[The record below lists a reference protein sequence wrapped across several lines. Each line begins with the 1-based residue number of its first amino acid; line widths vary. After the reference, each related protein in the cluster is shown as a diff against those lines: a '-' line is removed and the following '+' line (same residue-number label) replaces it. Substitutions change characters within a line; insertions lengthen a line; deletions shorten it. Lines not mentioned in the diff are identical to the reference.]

1 MNIITLIKLAKVRF
15 TRGGGGCTTS
25 AIRIFLFPECVNF
38 AKKHNGTGQHSPGTR
53 RGTIMQIAGTKRGYG
68 DERKRLATDAIFSF
82 MFKFFFLLGE
92 AEVGE
97 VKNGTGSFMRQ
108 LHG

>member
-1 MNIITLIKLAKVRF
+1 
-15 TRGGGGCTTS
+15 
-25 AIRIFLFPECVNF
+25 
-38 AKKHNGTGQHSPGTR
+38 
-53 RGTIMQIAGTKRGYG
+53 MQIAVTKRGYG